1 MNPQSNYYYAA
12 AALPLVQWFQM
23 QGDDDCCF
31 ESNVCN
37 LIAYVKRQV
46 HPFKWRL
53 QYALR

>member
-1 MNPQSNYYYAA
+1 MNPQSNYYAA

-23 QGDDDCCF
+23 QGDDDCF

-37 LIAYVKRQV
+37 LIAYMKRQV